1 VLSYFKCEVA
11 LKFYKIGQLL
21 IMATKKNDSAKTT
34 GGAAK
39 KASSGK
45 TAITVSKEKSLNEL
59 VSSLAETTGITKAK
73 AKEVLDAHAELLISE
88 LKETGSVQLAG
99 IGKLKLGQRAERQG
113 RNPSTGEAITIK
125 ASKTVK
131 FSGGKRFKDSFQ

>member
-1 VLSYFKCEVA
+1 
-11 LKFYKIGQLL
+11 
-21 IMATKKNDSAKTT
+21 MAAKKSGSAKSS

-39 KASSGK
+39 KSSTSKSASTGSN
-45 TAITVSKEKSLNEL
+45 KEKSLTEL
-59 VSSLAETTGITKAK
+59 VSALAETTGLTKDK
-73 AKEVLDAHAELLISE
+73 AREVLDAHAELLISE
-88 LKETGSVQLAG
+88 LKANGSVQLTC
-99 IGKLKLGQRAERQG
+99 IGKLKMGERAERQG